1 MACGLSGALSE
12 PDGDRGMGGVVEF
25 TEQSTVEFERVS
37 DQSGN
42 REHEVPVG
50 HRGADLIGDEGALD
64 EGVALV
70 ARGAEAALLAGKR
83 AEEFMAAVGAVE
95 ASEAGVEVA
104 AVEEGG
110 DGCGGLGRK
119 AGHLGGVVV
128 ENLPDR
134 RGAGLAGTVAMADQ
148 GEQNTCS
155 RREGKVRRLPDSR
168 ARGREEGIFFPPRS
182 EAGCRTCAVL
192 PGLNF

>member
-1 MACGLSGALSE
+1 
-12 PDGDRGMGGVVEF
+12 
-25 TEQSTVEFERVS
+25 
-37 DQSGN
+37 
-42 REHEVPVG
+42 VG

-64 EGVALV
+64 EGAALV

-83 AEEFMAAVGAVE
+83 AEEFVAAIGAE
-95 ASEAGVEVA
+95 EAGEARVEVA

-110 DGCGGLGRK
+110 DGRGGFGGE
-119 AGHLGGVVV
+119 AGHLRRVIV

-155 RREGKVRRLPDSR
+155 RREGGVRGLPDSR
-168 ARGREEGIFFPPRS
+168 AGGWGGKESFFGRGAKRVAGPDAVPP
-182 EAGCRTCAVL
+182 G
-192 PGLNF
+192 